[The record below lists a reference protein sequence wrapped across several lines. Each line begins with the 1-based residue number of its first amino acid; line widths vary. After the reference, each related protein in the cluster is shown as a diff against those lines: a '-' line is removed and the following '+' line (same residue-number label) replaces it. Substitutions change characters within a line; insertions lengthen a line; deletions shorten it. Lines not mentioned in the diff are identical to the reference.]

1 MSVKDNGWRLP
12 HNPPMLRRH
21 VFRWLIWFWLAS
33 VMGAA
38 AQGLPEGLAELRIDV
53 LRDPGAQ
60 LAVGDLPALG
70 EHFTPLHGGV
80 LNAGFTRDAFW
91 LRISIQRRAGAP
103 REWRLEVRPAFL
115 DDLRL
120 YTAHADQDYRMD
132 RQGDRLPYSARP
144 FRYRNPL
151 FTLELPDES
160 RQQFYLRVA
169 STSSLMVIPSVTTP
183 EVFRERAQF
192 LLIGLSLF
200 FGVMI
205 AMIGVNLLYAIA
217 LRDVFFGAYGVFL
230 ALELLGFV
238 NIEGLL
244 AQLFFQDT
252 PNIPDRLVGLSTY
265 CSFGLGMIL
274 FRQFVRIRHHLPR
287 LDRIVVFAAAF
298 EFVVSLS
305 ALTDY
310 FSLLAPFGQLL
321 ILPAALITL
330 VAAIKATRTGESG
343 AGFVAAGYFA
353 HIAFIGYSAL
363 SHVGAFAAGVDPY
376 LGLYISVTTQL
387 LFFQIGITA
396 RAHQA
401 ERTHLALL
409 ERAQTAQ
416 EHAAKERQL
425 RETQSQ
431 FLNMVAHE
439 VRTPLAVITAAT
451 NTLRLLGET
460 PPQVAERIA
469 RIERSARRMGKLFE
483 LCLAAEQIDAPQDTP
498 QLEPVSLSSLLTE
511 TAAEHG
517 LEPGARLRI
526 EDQTGGRK
534 IQADPRLLK
543 IAFSNLIDNAAKY
556 SAPDQPVEVRIH
568 AEKTEQDSPGIAI
581 DVIDRGPGVPVE
593 VRARIFEKYFRADE
607 RSGVPGLGL
616 GLYLTRRIV
625 ESHGGSVSVLDGPGG
640 QFRIHLP
647 ADK

>member
-1 MSVKDNGWRLP
+1 M
-12 HNPPMLRRH
+12 NPGRVL
-21 VFRWLIWFWLAS
+21 RWLIWFWLAGI
-33 VMGAA
+33 MGTAG

-60 LAVGDLPALG
+60 LAVGDLAALG
-70 EHFTPLHGGV
+70 ERFAPLPGGV

-91 LRISIQRRAGAP
+91 LRISVQRRAGAP
-103 REWRLEVRPAFL
+103 QDWRLEVRPAFL

-120 YTAHADQDYRMD
+120 YAPNADQGYRVD
-132 RQGDRLPYSARP
+132 RQGDRLPYSTRP
-144 FRYRNPL
+144 FHYRNPL
-151 FTLELPDES
+151 FTLDLPDES

-169 STSSLMVIPSVTTP
+169 STSSLMVMPSVTTP

-192 LLIGLSLF
+192 SLIGLSLF

-217 LRDVFFGAYGVFL
+217 LRDLFFGAYGVFL

-238 NIEGLL
+238 NVEGML
-244 AQLFFQDT
+244 AQFFFQDSPT
-252 PNIPDRLVGLSTY
+252 IPDRLVGLTTY
-265 CSFGLGMIL
+265 ASFGLGMVL
-274 FRQFVRIRHHLPR
+274 FRQFVRVRHYLPR
-287 LDRIVVFAAAF
+287 LDRIVVFAAAC
-298 EFVVSLS
+298 EFTVSLS

-310 FSLLAPFGQLL
+310 FSPLAPFGQLL
-321 ILPAALITL
+321 ILPATLITL
-330 VAAIKATRTGESG
+330 VAAIMAARTGESG

-353 HIAFIGYSAL
+353 HIVFIGYSAL
-363 SHVGAFAAGVDPY
+363 SHVGVFATGVDPY
-376 LGLYISVTTQL
+376 LGLYVSVTAQL
-387 LFFQIGITA
+387 LFFQVGIVA

-401 ERTHLALL
+401 ERTHMALL

-416 EHAAKERQL
+416 ERAEKEQQL

-451 NTLRLLGET
+451 NSLRLFDPNL
-460 PPQVAERIA
+460 PQVTERID
-469 RIERSARRMGKLFE
+469 RIERSAQRMGKLFE
-483 LCLAAEQIDAPQDTP
+483 LCLAAEHIDDPQDKP
-498 QLEPVSLSSLLTE
+498 QLQPVSPRSLIAE
-511 TAAEHG
+511 IAAEHG
-517 LEPGARLRI
+517 LEPSTRLQI
-526 EDQTGGRK
+526 EDHTRGQE

-543 IAFSNLIDNAAKY
+543 VALSNLIENAAKY
-556 SAPDQPVEVRIH
+556 SPPDDPIEMRVEL
-568 AEKTEQDSPGIAI
+568 AGADEGGPGIVI

-593 VRARIFEKYFRADE
+593 MRERIFEKYFRAEE
-607 RSGVPGLGL
+607 RKGVPGLGL

-625 ESHGGSVSVLDGPGG
+625 ASHGGHVRVLDGAGG
-640 QFRIHLP
+640 RFRIYLP